1 MSAEKRRSQTA
12 ATEEVATLSCNHQ

>member
-12 ATEEVATLSCNHQ
+12 ATEEVVTLSCNHQ